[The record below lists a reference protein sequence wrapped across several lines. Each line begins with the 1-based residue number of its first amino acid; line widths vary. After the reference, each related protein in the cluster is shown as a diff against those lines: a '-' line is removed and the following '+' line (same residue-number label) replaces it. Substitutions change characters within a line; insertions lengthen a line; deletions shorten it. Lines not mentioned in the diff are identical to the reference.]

1 MHAQAMSEIL
11 NVRVTPED
19 IEALLDGYE
28 DTAGGL
34 DGSGAAAGA
43 RPGDEEVDVD
53 MTPAWAEHERGWTLD
68 STQPEIGAHEQAGE
82 DI

>member
-28 DTAGGL
+28 DAAEAREA
-34 DGSGAAAGA
+34 SYAAVNGAADA
-43 RPGDEEVDVD
+43 ETVDID
-53 MTPAWAEHERGWTLD
+53 MTPAWAEHERGWALD
-68 STQPEIGAHEQAGE
+68 RTRPEIGAGE
-82 DI
+82 PATGTL